1 MEGLEL
7 TAFQIISSVGTARSC
22 YIEAIQAA
30 KKGDYEEAEKLIKEG
45 DEAFIEGHDAHAG
58 LLQKEASGEGTTV
71 NLLILHA
78 EDQLMS
84 AEAFK
89 TIANAA
95 STLDGGAASM
105 PTSASRRSRK
115 KPESGREV
123 SSCHFQRDFYGAAPS
138 LPISSKAAGKMA
150 ARASALPMS

>member
-7 TAFQIISSVGTARSC
+7 IAFQIISAVGTARSS

-30 KKGDYEEAEKLIKEG
+30 KKRDFAGANQLITEGDDAFVEGHHAHAKLLQNEAEGKGSSI
-45 DEAFIEGHDAHAG
+45 
-58 LLQKEASGEGTTV
+58 

-89 TIANAA
+89 TIALEFIDVYKRFEA
-95 STLDGGAASM
+95 
-105 PTSASRRSRK
+105 
-115 KPESGREV
+115 
-123 SSCHFQRDFYGAAPS
+123 
-138 LPISSKAAGKMA
+138 
-150 ARASALPMS
+150 